1 MCRQSAASLA
11 GAFGTGQLG
20 PVQPGWDHAR
30 LGLVGRLHVRLVLS
44 LRFSPSSIRSEG
56 AHVCLAPPRLS
67 PDKSRIWDTST
78 GQCLKTLVNEDNAP
92 VASIRFTPNSNF
104 LFTSTLDSAIRL
116 WDYQTD
122 KVVKAYTGHTNRK

>member
-1 MCRQSAASLA
+1 MRSFTPPFCFYS
-11 GAFGTGQLG
+11 
-20 PVQPGWDHAR
+20 
-30 LGLVGRLHVRLVLS
+30 
-44 LRFSPSSIRSEG
+44 SSIRKGGCSRLV
-56 AHVCLAPPRLS
+56 AAPPTYN
-67 PDKSRIWDTST
+67 SRIWDTST